1 MMQSGNCAVPG
12 GLLPLAG
19 QIMDSDAH
27 ENLPTNLWV
36 ERFGAVA
43 ADLAHAY
50 ASWEGNFAPPSDAD
64 DTEITAETVW
74 QTKLSAAPG
83 AFDMGRRL
91 DVMDFTGVK
100 RQLLFPGGIGL
111 AALMLSYN
119 ADWPVLFPSITGD
132 RRKYAHDV
140 ATAYNEWCVRQQHES
155 NRIIPVALLLG
166 QTPDELVAEARS
178 LLTRGVRALW
188 VPSAELPGGVSPA
201 HPALDPFYDLIAAA
215 DACLCLHPAGDMD
228 AHLLKTY
235 AWREIPVFE
244 GFKVGAELPLDPWS
258 LVNLPRAAEVFVSSL
273 VLGAVF
279 ERHPTLRFCV
289 AETSADWIGPL
300 AYRMDMWM
308 GAMKFFENSGNMYSK
323 GKGLPITLKPSEYVN
338 RNIRVVAFE
347 FEDVGRYIA
356 QYGLEDV
363 YVYASDFPHPEGGKD
378 PMERTYDSLLAHKH
392 SQDVVRKFFVKNA
405 EWIMPD

>member
-1 MMQSGNCAVPG
+1 MQAHNLAIPS
-12 GLLPLAG
+12 GLLPFAG

-27 ENLPTNLWV
+27 ENLPVNLWT
-36 ERFGAVA
+36 ERFGSIAGDI
-43 ADLAHAY
+43 ADAYGNLA
-50 ASWEGNFAPPSDAD
+50 GNFAPPHPAD
-64 DTEITAETVW
+64 ETEITTESVW

-83 AFDMGRRL
+83 AFDMDRRL
-91 DVMDFTGVK
+91 EVMDFTGVK

-111 AALMLSYN
+111 AALMLNYN
-119 ADWPVLFPSITGD
+119 ASRKEFLPSISGD
-132 RRKYAHDV
+132 RKKYAHDV
-140 ATAYNEWCVRQQHES
+140 ANAYNEWCVRQQIETS
-155 NRIIPVALLLG
+155 RIVPVALLLG

-201 HPALDPFYDLIAAA
+201 HPALDKFYELISDA

-244 GFKVGAELPLDPWS
+244 GFKTGSELPLDPWS

-279 ERHPTLRFCV
+279 ERHPRLRFCV

-308 GAMKFFENSGNMYSK
+308 RAMKFFENSGNMYSK
-323 GKGLPITLKPSEYVN
+323 GKGLPISLKPSEYVA
-338 RNIRVVAFE
+338 RNIRVVTFE
-347 FEDVGRYIA
+347 FEDVGHYIK
-356 QYGLEDV
+356 QYGMEDV
-363 YVYASDFPHPEGGKD
+363 YCYASDFPHPEGGKD
-378 PMERTYDSLLAHKH
+378 PMDRTYDSLIAYDHGQEVIK
-392 SQDVVRKFFVKNA
+392 KFYVTNA
-405 EWIMPD
+405 NWIMPD